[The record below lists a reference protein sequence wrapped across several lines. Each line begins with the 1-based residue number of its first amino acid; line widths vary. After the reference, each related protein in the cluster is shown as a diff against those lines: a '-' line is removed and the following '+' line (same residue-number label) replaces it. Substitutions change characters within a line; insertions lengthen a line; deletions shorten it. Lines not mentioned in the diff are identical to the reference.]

1 MNIFRNDEANF
12 SDATTNESTFA
23 NLRYNPYQQYESS
36 RDRYLKYLY
45 DHVALLSSQK
55 KWLKEKLT
63 NLKKQS
69 LVSRK
74 LNLIN
79 FNTSIDKMRL
89 LHSYFKKNAYE
100 LLKKVHIVNKVA
112 KKNNMVIFK
121 KAINDG
127 EI

>member
-1 MNIFRNDEANF
+1 MYIFKNDEVNF
-12 SDATTNESTFA
+12 SSTTTNESTFA

-36 RDRYLKYLY
+36 RDRYLKYLN

-55 KWLKEKLT
+55 KWLKEKLN

-69 LVSRK
+69 LVWRK

-89 LHSYFKKNAYE
+89 LHSYFKNNAYE